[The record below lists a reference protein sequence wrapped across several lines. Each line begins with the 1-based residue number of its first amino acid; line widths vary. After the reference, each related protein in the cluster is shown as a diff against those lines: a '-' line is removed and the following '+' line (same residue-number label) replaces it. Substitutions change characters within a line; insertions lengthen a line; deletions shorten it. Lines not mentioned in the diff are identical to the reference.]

1 MLPLPAMQLIT
12 RLEVGWVRA
21 LIPATPPM
29 RSLPRTLRTLLLSA
43 TLLSAVAGPAFAAEA
58 VKPGTV
64 LVYIGTYTGKKSQGI
79 YVSRLNPATG
89 EMSAPEL
96 AGAMGNPSWVTIHPN
111 HKYLFA
117 AGEGGPKGSAIAGFT
132 IGADGKLTPINS
144 QAPNGNGPCHLAI
157 DETGKTIVVSNYG
170 DGSISSLAIS
180 ADGQLAPSTWV
191 DKHPTLSPK
200 QKPHGHATEFAPGNQ
215 FALSCDAG
223 LDRIYTYRFNA
234 TTGELSAAE
243 PAFTPTT
250 ADTHPRHLVFS
261 ADGKFCYNIDEHSL
275 TVTAFTF
282 DARRGTL
289 QQIQSLPSIPAGF
302 DGKGGSTAEI
312 ILHPSGKFLY
322 GSNRGHDSI
331 VTYAVDAASGK
342 LTLVGHTSSQ
352 GKTPRGFG
360 VDPTGRWLVV
370 GNQSSDSVFL
380 FKIDQATGALSPTGT
395 HFEVGAP
402 VCFKFLEVK

>member
-1 MLPLPAMQLIT
+1 MYTLH
-12 RLEVGWVRA
+12 
-21 LIPATPPM
+21 
-29 RSLPRTLRTLLLSA
+29 RTLYRLLLATVCLGYAVGSA
-43 TLLSAVAGPAFAAEA
+43 GAAEA

-64 LVYIGTYTGKKSQGI
+64 LVYIGTYTGKMSQGI
-79 YVSRLNPATG
+79 YVSRLNTATG
-89 EMSAPEL
+89 EMSTPAL
-96 AGAMGNPSWVTIHPN
+96 AGAMANPSWVTIHPSR
-111 HKYLFA
+111 KYLFA
-117 AGEGGPKGSAIAGFT
+117 VSEGGPKGGSVAGFA

-170 DGSISSLAIS
+170 DGSISSLAIG
-180 ADGQLAPSTWV
+180 ADGQLAPSAWV
-191 DKHPTLSPK
+191 DKHPTLGTK
-200 QKPHGHATEFAPGNQ
+200 QKPPGHASEFAPGNQ

-223 LDRIYTYRFNA
+223 LDRIYTYRFTA
-234 TTGELSAAE
+234 ATGELSAAE

-289 QQIQSLPSIPAGF
+289 QQIQSLPSIPVGF
-302 DGKGGSTAEI
+302 DGKDGSTAEI

-331 VTYAVDAASGK
+331 VTYAIDAASGK
-342 LTLVGHTSSQ
+342 LTLVGHTSTQ

-360 VDPTGRWLVV
+360 VDPTGRWLIV
-370 GNQSSDSVFL
+370 GNQGSDSVFL
-380 FKIDQATGALSPTGT
+380 FKIDQSTGALAPTGT

-402 VCFKFLEVK
+402 VCLKFLEVK

>member
-1 MLPLPAMQLIT
+1 MHTLH
-12 RLEVGWVRA
+12 
-21 LIPATPPM
+21 
-29 RSLPRTLRTLLLSA
+29 RTLYRLLLTTVCLGYAAGSA
-43 TLLSAVAGPAFAAEA
+43 GAAEA

-79 YVSRLNPATG
+79 YVSRLNTATG
-89 EMSAPEL
+89 EMSTPEL
-96 AGAMGNPSWVTIHPN
+96 AGAMANPSWVTIHPSR
-111 HKYLFA
+111 KYLFA
-117 AGEGGPKGSAIAGFT
+117 VSEGGPKGGSVAGFA

-170 DGSISSLAIS
+170 DGSISSLAIG
-180 ADGQLAPSTWV
+180 ADGQLAPSAWV
-191 DKHPTLSPK
+191 DKHPTLGTK

-234 TTGELSAAE
+234 ATGELSAAE

-282 DARRGTL
+282 DARRGSL

-331 VTYAVDAASGK
+331 VTYAVDAASGR
-342 LTLVGHTSSQ
+342 LTLVGHTLSQ

-370 GNQSSDSVFL
+370 GNQGSDTVFL

-395 HFEVGAP
+395 RFEVGAP